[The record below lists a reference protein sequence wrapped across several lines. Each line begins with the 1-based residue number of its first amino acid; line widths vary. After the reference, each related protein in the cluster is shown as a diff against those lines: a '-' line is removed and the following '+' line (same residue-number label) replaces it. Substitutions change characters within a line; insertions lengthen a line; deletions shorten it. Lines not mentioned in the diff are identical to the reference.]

1 MTCFFLLKSSNKG
14 IAIDED
20 ILLYAVD
27 IVLIAKNEENLQ
39 VMLKVLYNWSMKK
52 KVMLFT

>member
-1 MTCFFLLKSSNKG
+1 MLFNNYINDLVLLFKSSNKG

-39 VMLKVLYNWSMKK
+39 VMLNVLYN
-52 KVMLFT
+52 